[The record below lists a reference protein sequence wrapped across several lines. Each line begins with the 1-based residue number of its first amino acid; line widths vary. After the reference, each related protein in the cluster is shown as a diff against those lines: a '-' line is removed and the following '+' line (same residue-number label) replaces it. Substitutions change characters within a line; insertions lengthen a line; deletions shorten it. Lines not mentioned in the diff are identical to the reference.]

1 MRWALLSQYSIYIP
15 FSYRKMSNVIVFS
28 SPVTPLQW
36 HYRLG
41 HASFEWLHSLG
52 LSLKLSNKPECES
65 CDLDKH
71 HRLYFLSRV
80 NNKSPRH
87 FTMLPLSNYIP

>member
-36 HYRLG
+36 HYRHCGILNPCG
-41 HASFEWLHSLG
+41 ELASSMDFDIA
-52 LSLKLSNKPECES
+52 SLKGLTITVMICEA
-65 CDLDKH
+65 DLDIV
-71 HRLYFLSRV
+71 RYSIL
-80 NNKSPRH
+80 
-87 FTMLPLSNYIP
+87 